1 MVSTSSTGVE
11 VLVCVKR
18 VPDVGSEVLLS
29 DDGQSV
35 DARHVG
41 FTTSAHDQ
49 AAVELAVQTATDGT
63 ARVLSV
69 GAPEATEQLRTA
81 LGVGCTAATLVEAD
95 PTTLGP
101 ADVAGEI
108 AAVVRDHEASGLV
121 AAGVYDLVLLGND
134 AADSGDYQVPIRLA
148 DALGRPVVTGM
159 QTIEVRDTGDGGRVA
174 HCTGAGP
181 LGTET
186 YEVPLPAVISV
197 MEGGVEPRYPT
208 ITGRMKAKKV
218 EIETREPA
226 SPAIGSGRVR
236 LTVPE
241 TMSST
246 SELLGEGPEAAV
258 AVVDLFEKLGVA
270 R

>member
-1 MVSTSSTGVE
+1 MTQ

-29 DDGQSV
+29 EDGQSV

-49 AAVELAVQTATDGT
+49 AAVELAVQTAAATEGS
-63 ARVLSV
+63 ARVLTV
-69 GAPEATEQLRTA
+69 GSTESTEQLRSA

-101 ADVAGEI
+101 ADVANEI
-108 AAVVRDHEASGLV
+108 AAVVREHEAAGLV
-121 AAGVYDLVLLGND
+121 DGSSYDVILLGND

-148 DALGRPVVTGM
+148 DVLGRPVVTGM
-159 QTIEVRDTGDGGRVA
+159 QTIEIRDRIA
-174 HCTGAGP
+174 HCTGVGP

-208 ITGRMKAKKV
+208 ITGRMKAKKI

-226 SPAIGSGRVR
+226 SPAIGSGRVT
-236 LTVPE
+236 LTLPE
-241 TMSST
+241 SMSSS
-246 SELLGEGPEAAV
+246 SELLGEGPEAAG
-258 AVVDLFEKLGVA
+258 AVVDLFEKLGVS

>member
-1 MVSTSSTGVE
+1 VNL
-11 VLVCVKR
+11 LVCVKR
-18 VPDVGSEVLLS
+18 VPDVGSEVLLTE
-29 DDGQSV
+29 DGQSV

-41 FTTSAHDQ
+41 FTTSAHEQ
-49 AAVELAVQTATDGT
+49 AAVELAVQTAAATEGS
-63 ARVLSV
+63 ARVLTV
-69 GAPEATEQLRTA
+69 GSSDATEQLRSA
-81 LGVGCTAATLVEAD
+81 LGVGCTAATLVEAE

-101 ADVAGEI
+101 ADVAAEI
-108 AAVVRDHEASGLV
+108 AAVVRDHESSGPT
-121 AAGVYDLVLLGND
+121 YDVILLGND

-159 QTIEVRDTGDGGRVA
+159 QTLEVHDGVA
-174 HCTGAGP
+174 RCTGAGP

-226 SPAIGSGRVR
+226 FPAIGSGRVT

-241 TMSST
+241 TMSSS
-246 SELLGEGPEAAV
+246 SELLGEGPEAAG
-258 AVVDLFEKLGVA
+258 AVVDLFEKLGVS

>member
-1 MVSTSSTGVE
+1 MAE

-18 VPDVGSEVLLS
+18 VPDVGSEVLLTE
-29 DDGQSV
+29 DGQSV

-49 AAVELAVQTATDGT
+49 AAVELAVQTAAATDGS
-63 ARVLSV
+63 ARVLTV
-69 GAPEATEQLRTA
+69 GSTEATEQLRSA

-101 ADVAGEI
+101 ADVATEI
-108 AAVVRDHEASGLV
+108 AAVVREHES
-121 AAGVYDLVLLGND
+121 AGSAYDLILLGND

-159 QTIEVRDTGDGGRVA
+159 QTVEIRDGVVR
-174 HCTGAGP
+174 CTGAGP

-208 ITGRMKAKKV
+208 ITGRMTAKKI
-218 EIETREPA
+218 EIETRELA
-226 SPAIGSGRVR
+226 NPAIGSGRVT
-236 LTVPE
+236 LTLPETVP
-241 TMSST
+241 SS
-246 SELLGEGPEAAV
+246 SELLGEGPEAAS
-258 AVVDLFEKLGVA
+258 AVVDLFEKLGVT